1 MGKVKR
7 IVIVGPAYP
16 LRGGISHFNESFC
29 GSLTAK
35 GVRAEI
41 VSFYMQYPALF
52 FPGKT
57 QYEKVQREVTVD
69 IHPMLSSVN
78 PYSWKKTARE
88 IIGMNPDLVVIRFWL
103 PFVGPALGTLARM
116 LRRRGVRVV
125 GLVDNAVPHERRPF
139 DRSFSNWFFRHCDA
153 FVALSRSVADDLER
167 FAPGKRVHVHPHP
180 IYDIFGD
187 AVPRDEACAELGLNP
202 DDRHVLFFG
211 FVRKYKGLDLLIR
224 AFADER
230 LRKLG
235 IKLISAG
242 EFYDDR
248 GPYLKLVEKHGLG
261 DVVSFH
267 DRYIPTEQVRHY
279 FCSARIVAQP
289 YRDATQSG
297 VTQIAYHFGR
307 PMLVTDVGGLAEIV
321 PDGKAGFVTAPDPEA
336 IADALVRFFEE
347 DLEAPFAEAA
357 ERGKHL
363 FSWDHFTEDFL
374 NFAEEIHG

>member
-35 GVRAEI
+35 GVQAEI
-41 VSFYMQYPALF
+41 VSFYLQYPALF

-57 QYEKVQREVTVD
+57 QYEKVQREVNVD

-88 IIGMNPDLVVIRFWL
+88 IVGMNPDMVVIRFWL

-116 LRRRGVRVV
+116 LQRRGVKVV

-153 FVALSRSVADDLER
+153 FVALSRRVADDLER

-187 AVPRDEACAELGLNP
+187 PVPREVACKELGLDP
-202 DDRHVLFFG
+202 ADRHVLFFG
-211 FVRKYKGLDLLIR
+211 FVRKYKGLDLLIQ

-230 LRKLG
+230 IRKLG

-267 DRYIPTEQVRHY
+267 DKYIPTEQVRQY

-297 VTQIAYHFGR
+297 VTQIAYQFGR

-321 PDGKAGFVTAPDPEA
+321 PDGKAGFVTAPEPQA

-347 DLEAPFAEAA
+347 DLEASFAEAA
-357 ERGKHL
+357 EEGKHL

-374 NFAEEIHG
+374 TFADEIHG